1 MKISTKNIANLVS
14 DLDVSIGS
22 FFTTQELDQLARE
35 AGFVQRKSKLNGS
48 LFLGDFRKIFS
59 PYTENPETELWYKG
73 INADTNIQTLLHPSE
88 ASLQRQS
95 RRIRFFSTPRYSGSG
110 FMYGYQCPDL

>member
-1 MKISTKNIANLVS
+1 M
-14 DLDVSIGS
+14 
-22 FFTTQELDQLARE
+22 F
-35 AGFVQRKSKLNGS
+35 

-59 PYTENPETELWYKG
+59 PYTENPVTELWYKG

-95 RRIRFFSTPRYSGSG
+95 RRIRFFQLPDTLVAVSCMDINVQIYSP
-110 FMYGYQCPDL
+110 YQAEDQASDECQQTNRVM